1 MKLRFKALFI
11 ACLAAVSLGV
21 FTACGNGDKPEPD
34 GPGNEQQNE
43 YGTVSVE
50 NVKVYIDDNKNY
62 TFAELNPVF
71 SKPDKAE
78 TLEYQYSSDIKI
90 ENNVVIPLKRTDK
103 SVGVRAKCEHFNTTF
118 YVEIERITYTGANAS
133 SLYDVSRFPVDS
145 RKDKCAQINGNTTLL
160 IGDSFMDDYFIGN
173 YMSSF
178 AADKEIINAGMSSTR
193 TYHWERE
200 FSNIIG
206 ATAPKNI
213 AIHIGTNNFYDN
225 PNDTVQDAEASLT
238 RLMMY
243 IHNRY
248 PETNVYWFNI
258 TQRTDTAYAQR
269 VTETNAYMAEW
280 CAKYDWITCV
290 DTCSKMN
297 SSLLLEDGIHPNA
310 AGYKVFTDELVK
322 AGCEIIS
329 KN

>member
-1 MKLRFKALFI
+1 MKLKYKALF
-11 ACLAAVSLGV
+11 
-21 FTACGNGDKPEPD
+21 TACIAAFSVAAFAACDSGAGDEPGD
-34 GPGNEQQNE
+34 TPQNE
-43 YGTVSVE
+43 YGTVTIGD
-50 NVKVYIDDNKNY
+50 VKVYIDDNKNY

-71 SKPDKAE
+71 SKPEKAE
-78 TLEYQYSSDIKI
+78 ELVYQYTDDIKI
-90 ENNVVIPLKRTDK
+90 QNNVVIPLKRTDK
-103 SVGVRAKCEHFNTTF
+103 SVGVRAKSEHFNATF
-118 YVEIERITYTGANAS
+118 HVEVEKIVYTGADAS
-133 SLYDVSRFPVDS
+133 SLYDVSGFPVDS
-145 RKDKCAQINGNTTLL
+145 RKQTCTAVNANTTLL

-178 AADKEIINAGMSSTR
+178 AVGKEVLNAGISSTR

-213 AIHIGTNNFYDN
+213 AIHIGTNNFYDA
-225 PNDTVQDAEASLT
+225 PHDLVQDAEESLT

-248 PETNVYWFNI
+248 PATEIYWFNI
-258 TQRTDTAYAQR
+258 TQRTNTSYAER
-269 VTETNAYMAEW
+269 VTQANAYMAEW

-290 DTCSKMN
+290 DTCSKIN
-297 SSLLLEDGIHPNA
+297 ASLLREDGVHPND

-322 AGCEIIS
+322 AGCEIVNKS
-329 KN
+329 